1 MSSFIPPRARASA
14 ILPLLLALAG
24 CTGAAA
30 GYPSLAPRPIESL
43 SLAEPTRPAPAPA
56 VADPAA
62 LTQYAPIVEQAHAD
76 DANFRETLKQE
87 RDTLERGRSAARGSD
102 AWIAAQTALSRVETA
117 RAPVA
122 RALSDLDAARSSVP
136 TEGNTGQALAAKQAF
151 EQVQKLDEAETAA
164 LNGILP
170 PQH

>member
-1 MSSFIPPRARASA
+1 M
-14 ILPLLLALAG
+14 LALAG

-30 GYPSLAPRPIESL
+30 GYPSLAPRPIEAL

-62 LTQYAPIVEQAHAD
+62 LARYAPVIEQAHTD

-87 RDTLERGRSAARGSD
+87 RETLERGRNAARGSD
-102 AWIAAQTALSRVETA
+102 AWLAAQTALSRVETA

-122 RALSDLDAARSSVP
+122 RTLSDLDAARSAAP
-136 TEGNTGQALAAKQAF
+136 TEGNTGEALAANQAF

-164 LNGILP
+164 LSGLLP
-170 PQH
+170 PQN